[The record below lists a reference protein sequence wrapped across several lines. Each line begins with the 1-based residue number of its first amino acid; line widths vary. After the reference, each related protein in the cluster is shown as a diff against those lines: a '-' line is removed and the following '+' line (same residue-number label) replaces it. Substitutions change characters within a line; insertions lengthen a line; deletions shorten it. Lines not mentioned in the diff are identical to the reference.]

1 MPNFASSGGVEHQP
15 HSLGSVE
22 IDAGDA
28 IDAILSSALVGDN
41 IETWIRS
48 VRHLAL
54 PLHDCRIVAVEH
66 RKNKKGAEHEY
77 LFLTMRCKGISSGKI
92 FTRYI
97 RSDRSF
103 YHNSPGVIKHYR
115 NFLRGG
121 GLAADD
127 TIIISPTSFRT
138 GSYYHIPRV

>member
-1 MPNFASSGGVEHQP
+1 MASFASARGVEQLP
-15 HSLGSVE
+15 RSPASIEL
-22 IDAGDA
+22 DPGDA
-28 IDAILSSALVGDN
+28 IDAILSSALVGGD
-41 IETWIRS
+41 IGTWILS

-54 PLHDCRIVAVEH
+54 PLLDCRIVAVEH
-66 RKNKKGAEHEY
+66 RKNVKGAEHEY
-77 LFLTMRCKGISSGKI
+77 LFLTMRCKGVSSGKI

-115 NFLRGG
+115 NLLRGG